1 MKKFI
6 FTIIAASVGYSMFA
20 TELNQEDVDRL
31 LMWGLSIDNARPART
46 EYNEADLVKKE
57 ALIKSLGLS
66 YDGKIFDPNFSAS
79 DYSVDIEYV
88 AEKGFTSR
96 KGFTAEKM
104 SMDELDRLFSAWSR
118 MIKNG
123 KITTAFTSEKM
134 IVNIAEMI
142 FKSESIDLDKL
153 NFILNKQNDLVDQMI
168 ASNVSFDMGKVI
180 NGLTNILTSAV
191 NLSKEQVELVFTQYE
206 RMFDKVDV
214 DSDTYNKD
222 ALMVIKSIIQTT
234 ASINAS
240 LRGYDKQAMLN
251 AELVR
256 FSDPNQK
263 WVSETIK
270 DPYLCHAE
278 EYANFDSKLWAA
290 WRRVFESKPAPVK
303 KIGYKVPKD
312 GRFVFEVWTPKNQ
325 EEKENLMKE
334 LDFMKSR
341 GYIGVVTMWD
351 GKSNYKD
358 LVSLQ
363 KEIKDKGFRIWLGFS
378 TYEGECH
385 PMKVNKTTGD
395 TIRVGEISVSTFVEP
410 VYYREGLKALA
421 ANSEAFLMGWRRTSL
436 HHNTQNVEWQNYTM
450 NALRDGNPEIG
461 FIGEFYYG
469 ENGSHPYGDF
479 YTYGQYANYRDNY
492 DAVLLVNYGYI
503 SVNPKWAIATARRVV
518 GQEPQLVCV
527 IQGIGPGYI
536 SKPERV
542 KKTRKRTIAQYR
554 RINELLEKR
563 FLRAGFDAVC
573 GLAGDGL
580 NAPIYPDD
588 MCKSKN
594 HNPSKEKF

>member
-6 FTIIAASVGYSMFA
+6 FTIIAASVGCSMFA
-20 TELNQEDVDRL
+20 AELNQEDVNRL
-31 LMWGLSIDNARPART
+31 LLEGKSLDNARPART
-46 EYNEADLVKKE
+46 EYNEADLAKKE

-66 YDGKIFDPNFSAS
+66 YDKKIFDPNFSAS
-79 DYSVDIEYV
+79 DYSVDIEYK
-88 AEKGFTSR
+88 AE
-96 KGFTAEKM
+96 KGFTAEKI
-104 SMDELDRLFSAWSR
+104 SMDELDKLFSSWSK
-118 MIKNG
+118 MVKDG
-123 KITTAFTSEKM
+123 KITTTFTPEKM
-134 IVNIAEMI
+134 IINIAEMI
-142 FKSESIDLDKL
+142 FKSESIDMDKL
-153 NFILNKQNDLVDQMI
+153 NFILDKQNELVDQMI
-168 ASNVSFDMGKVI
+168 ASNVTFDMGKVI
-180 NGLTNILTSAV
+180 SGLTDILTNAV
-191 NLSKEQVELVFTQYE
+191 NLSEEQVTLVFTQYE
-206 RMFDKVDV
+206 KMFDKVNV
-214 DSDTYNKD
+214 DSETYNKD
-222 ALMVIKSIIQTT
+222 SLEALKAIVQTT
-234 ASINAS
+234 ASINESAK
-240 LRGYDKQAMLN
+240 GYDQQAKLN
-251 AELVR
+251 AEYVS

-263 WVSETIK
+263 WVKETIK
-270 DPYLCHAE
+270 DPYLYHAR
-278 EYANFDSKLWAA
+278 EYINFDSELWAA
-290 WRRVFESKPAPVK
+290 WRKVFESNPAPVK

-312 GRFVFEVWTPKNQ
+312 GRFVFEVWTPANSQ
-325 EEKENLMKE
+325 EKENLMNE

-358 LVSLQ
+358 LVSIQ

-378 TYEGECH
+378 PYKGQIH
-385 PMKVNKTTGD
+385 PNEIDKNGKTV
-395 TIRVGEISVSTFVEP
+395 RVDEITMSTFVEP

-421 ANSEAFLMGWRRTSL
+421 VNSEAFLMGWRRTSIHL
-436 HHNTQNVEWQNYTM
+436 NTQNAEWQNYTM
-450 NALRDGNPEIG
+450 NALRDGNPKIG

-469 ENGSHPYGDF
+469 ENGNHPYGNL
-479 YTYGQYANYRDNY
+479 YVYGQYANYRDNY

-536 SKPERV
+536 SRPAHVRT
-542 KKTRKRTIAQYR
+542 TRKRTIAQYR

-588 MCKSKN
+588 MCRSKN
-594 HNPSKEKF
+594 HKPSEEKF